1 MIASASMSI
10 AAITACSASS
20 EYGGRRFWYGSRA
33 GGAIEYSTGELDIFP
48 RGAFP
53 GLVAQQRGRVVRDDE
68 RNAVVPVHRAPEL
81 PDRRLGAEES
91 LGSERPEGNDD
102 FRANQ
107 LHLAHQVRAARHDFV
122 RVGIP
127 VAGGPMFED
136 VRYEH
141 LVTRQV
147 DRRQD
152 LGQQLTRRA
161 DERSPRLV
169 LVLARRLADAHEVR
183 VRVALARHG

>member
-1 MIASASMSI
+1 MVSSTCSAARMIASASMSI

-20 EYGGRRFWYGSRA
+20 EYGGRRSLYGSRA

-91 LGSERPEGNDD
+91 LGRERPEGNDD
-102 FRANQ
+102 LRPHQ
-107 LHLAHQVRAARHDFV
+107 LDLPDEIRAARH
-122 RVGIP
+122 
-127 VAGGPMFED
+127 
-136 VRYEH
+136 H
-141 LVTRQV
+141 LVR
-147 DRRQD
+147 
-152 LGQQLTRRA
+152 G
-161 DERSPRLV
+161 
-169 LVLARRLADAHEVR
+169 R
-183 VRVALARHG
+183 VPV